1 MSFEPNFFT
10 TLIGSIPY
18 NNTAETCKKIIETI
32 DLPIWPQMVKLGFRE
47 NMYTQYGAVLPS
59 IVIDGANEKITFDTS
74 EDITPAL
81 ETFYLPYLEE
91 NYEYFGLPRNHA
103 DGFFYALEQL
113 SKTPGSKYASLK
125 VCALRLLFSLMN
137 LIWPLSVL
145 PTSV

>member
-59 IVIDGANEKITFDTS
+59 IVIDGANEKITSIHLKISLQIWKFSTFRIWKEIMITLVSPAITQMDSFTRWNNS
-74 EDITPAL
+74 AKRPVANTPA
-81 ETFYLPYLEE
+81 
-91 NYEYFGLPRNHA
+91 
-103 DGFFYALEQL
+103 
-113 SKTPGSKYASLK
+113 
-125 VCALRLLFSLMN
+125 
-137 LIWPLSVL
+137 
-145 PTSV
+145 